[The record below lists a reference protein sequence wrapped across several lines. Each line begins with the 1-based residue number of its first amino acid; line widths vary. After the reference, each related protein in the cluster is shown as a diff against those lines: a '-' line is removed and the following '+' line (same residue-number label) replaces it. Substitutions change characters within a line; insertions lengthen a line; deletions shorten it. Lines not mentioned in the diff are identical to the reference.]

1 MFQLP
6 AKLHSTKTGRGQQAP
21 AIPWIVSDWN
31 DFATPEVY
39 GSQGFAQVWYDQFGN
54 RFMLRQARGAGI
66 AQGCRVMWNAP
77 SADTVA
83 ALPTINAF
91 GAVIGSPYPAT
102 DAEVGNLVYNTQI
115 GDATI
120 GTDRTQSLKFIKGNA
135 AGGGGFFTVSLR
147 NAQQG
152 NMQLDVDA
160 YATVPVA
167 GENITIIRPYEVTLG
182 TAATATTNRTRGIA
196 VHPVTDTLWGFFQI
210 AGLALCFSVGNGT
223 ALAAGAPVIN
233 NAAAGEDGSV
243 IGSAAFDPGEV
254 GTATAAITAIP
265 GALALSPIWLS
276 ILKDA

>member
-21 AIPWIVSDWN
+21 AIPWIVTDWN
-31 DFATPEVY
+31 NFATPEVY
-39 GSQGFAQVWYDQFGN
+39 GSQAPAQLWYDQFGN
-54 RFMLRQARGAGI
+54 RFMCRQARGAGI
-66 AQGCRVMWNAP
+66 AQGCRVMWNTPQAT
-77 SADTVA
+77 TVGL
-83 ALPTINAF
+83 LPTINAI
-91 GAVIGSPYPAT
+91 ASVAGSPYAA
-102 DAEVGNLVYNTQI
+102 DAEIGNLIYETQI

-120 GTDRTQSLKFIKGNA
+120 GTDRTQSLKFIKGNQA
-135 AGGGGFFTVSLR
+135 APGGFYTVSLR

-160 YATVPVA
+160 YATVPVPA
-167 GENITIIRPYEVTLG
+167 DNITIIRPYEVTLG

-196 VHPVTDTLWGFFQI
+196 VHAVTDTLWGFFQVD
-210 AGLALCFSVGNGT
+210 GLALCFSVGNGT

-243 IGSAAFDPGEV
+243 IGAAAFDAGEV

-265 GALALSPIWLS
+265 AALALSPIWLS